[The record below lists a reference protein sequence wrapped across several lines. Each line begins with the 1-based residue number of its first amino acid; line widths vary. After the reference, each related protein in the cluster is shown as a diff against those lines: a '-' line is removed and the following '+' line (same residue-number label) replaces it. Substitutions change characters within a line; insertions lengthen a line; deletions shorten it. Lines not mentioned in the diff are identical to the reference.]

1 MRKRKEVG
9 DNSMKKYI
17 ARVFI
22 PIVYEIEAENKQ
34 QAEKKAVEF
43 FKQEDKKE
51 KAVYFSNS
59 WIDPEVEVEEIP
71 AV

>member
-1 MRKRKEVG
+1 
-9 DNSMKKYI
+9 MKTYR

-22 PIVYEIEAENKQ
+22 PIVYEIEAESEQ
-34 QAEKKAVEF
+34 EATQRAVEF
-43 FKQEDKKE
+43 FKHEDKQE
-51 KAVYFSNS
+51 KAVYLSNS